1 MNRNVLNTKRN
12 TVRYR
17 KYGFDFST
25 IKNAKMAVGFW
36 NSGSLSHTIGDF
48 QTQKTAISFLSEH
61 TATIK
66 TQCGLNELGSFFDYF
81 AKTTDRPTGTE
92 TVSVDVVT
100 IGNAVI
106 NSLESLDAMRY
117 TYQNLTHAQCYC
129 RPESDVTLVVIPDRR
144 NWQLNEQAAVI
155 GCGDTWCENVLSIS
169 EGITNTDLSERIH
182 KDSCMRRIFQSTI
195 SCSEYAMKV
204 VIPSCALK
212 GVEIWEIGLKE
223 NILCNV
229 KMDFNSTYYS
239 WEIDYNDCGT
249 SKTVDG
255 KVTTYRKG

>member
-1 MNRNVLNTKRN
+1 
-12 TVRYR
+12 
-17 KYGFDFST
+17 
-25 IKNAKMAVGFW
+25 MALGFW
-36 NSGSLSHTIGDF
+36 SSGSLSHTIGDF
-48 QTQKTAISFLSEH
+48 QTEKTAISFLSEH

-66 TQCGLNELGSFFDYF
+66 AQCGLNELGSFFDYF
-81 AKTTDRPTGTE
+81 SKSSDRPVGTE

-100 IGNAVI
+100 IGNVVI
-106 NSLESLDAMRY
+106 NSLGSLDAMRY
-117 TYQNLTHAQCYC
+117 TYQVWPRFKYYH
-129 RPESDVTLVVIPDRR
+129 RPESDVTLVLIPDRR
-144 NWQLNEQAAVI
+144 NQKLYEQAAVV
-155 GCGDTWCENVLSIS
+155 GCGDTWCENVLPIS
-169 EGITNTDLSERIH
+169 EGITNIDLSRRIH

-212 GVEIWEIGLKE
+212 GVEIWEISLKE

-229 KMDFNSTYYS
+229 KLDFNSTHYS

-249 SKTVDG
+249 TRSVDG